1 MLPIS
6 TGLSKERPD
15 SQTSHWPAQVVSK
28 ELCIS
33 IAISTLSSQAMIQTG
48 AICHMHTELT
58 DYHFDG
64 HISVSRLSCNNL
76 MEMHEVVEEQ
86 KVSTECDRSSN
97 SFWTQPGS

>member
-1 MLPIS
+1 
-6 TGLSKERPD
+6 
-15 SQTSHWPAQVVSK
+15 
-28 ELCIS
+28 
-33 IAISTLSSQAMIQTG
+33 
-48 AICHMHTELT
+48 MHTELT
-58 DYHFDG
+58 DYHLDG